1 MQTAHN
7 VGCGKMQA
15 SAISE
20 YSRAGSGFV
29 TFLPSW
35 ECHWSVSSSI
45 LHSASYYNAELA
57 GWCNLRER
65 ERQLFISIRRGV
77 LMVRTHTSMQG
88 NQKWL
93 FFLPQQLWL
102 F

>member
-1 MQTAHN
+1 
-7 VGCGKMQA
+7 MQA

-65 ERQLFISIRRGV
+65 ETAVHIYQEGCFNGANSYVYAGKPEVAL
-77 LMVRTHTSMQG
+77 
-88 NQKWL
+88 
-93 FFLPQQLWL
+93 LPASTALIV
-102 F
+102 